1 MKSLFRAGLELQNF
15 FQRKGWRFCFIGGLA
30 LQRWGEPRL
39 TVDVDVSLL
48 TGFGNE
54 GEFVEALLAA
64 YAARIP
70 DPAGFAAK
78 NRVLLLKSGEGI
90 GIDIALAGLPFEEE
104 AVARASPFE
113 FLPGI
118 SLITCSAEDLVV
130 LKAFADRPRD
140 WADVQSVIERQR
152 GGFDRRYALSRLEPL
167 CGLKGSPG
175 ILDRLKGLFQEPEE
189 KP

>member
-1 MKSLFRAGLELQNF
+1 MKSLFRAGLELQEF
-15 FQRKGWRFCFIGGLA
+15 FQRKSWRFCFIGGLA

-48 TGFGNE
+48 TGFGSE
-54 GEFVEALLAA
+54 SEFIDALLAA

-70 DPAGFAAK
+70 DPAAFALE

-104 AVARASPFE
+104 AVMRASPFE

-140 WADVQSVIERQR
+140 WADVQSVVERQR
-152 GGFDRRYALSRLEPL
+152 GKFDERYALSRLDPL

-175 ILDRLKGLFQEPEE
+175 IIDRLKVLFQSSD
-189 KP
+189 